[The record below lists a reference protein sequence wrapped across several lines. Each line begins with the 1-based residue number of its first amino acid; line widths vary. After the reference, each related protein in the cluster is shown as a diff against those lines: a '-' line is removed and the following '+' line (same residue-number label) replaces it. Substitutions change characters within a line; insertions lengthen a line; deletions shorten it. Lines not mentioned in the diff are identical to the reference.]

1 MKKKLYLV
9 TGFLGSGKT
18 TLMKNLLNLQKGLKT
33 GVIVNEFGKEN
44 VDGKLLS
51 NQHLTMTEIS
61 NGSIFCSCRSDLFID
76 ALISLGKED
85 LDSVFIETSGMS
97 NPWSMPEVISIAN
110 SKTADVYDY
119 KGCITVVDG
128 RLFMKMS
135 NTINAINKQVTFA
148 DYILINKSDLISVVE
163 KEKIL
168 STVKALNQFAPVEFT
183 TYCKPKDIQS
193 LLSLQKILEKGAE
206 AFTTATQSGVRKLL
220 IEFPNSVSRELFEKF
235 IIAIAPNTFR
245 IKGFVIIDKEVHSV
259 DCVSTEISIKKSAI
273 NTTSHYIVLIAD
285 SKKPLKMVVTNIYK
299 QIFDQAPQI
308 SD

>member
-1 MKKKLYLV
+1 MKKKLYLI

-18 TLMKNLLNLQKGLKT
+18 TLMKNLLNLQIGLKT

-51 NQHLTMTEIS
+51 NQNFTMTEIS

-97 NPWSMPEVISIAN
+97 NPWSMPMVISIAN
-110 SKTADVYDY
+110 KKTADAYEY

-135 NTINAINKQVTFA
+135 NTINAINKQVAFA
-148 DYILINKSDLISVVE
+148 DYLLINKSDLINSID

-168 STVKALNQFAPVEFT
+168 STVKTLNQNAPVEFT
-183 TYCKPKDIQS
+183 TYCKPKDIQT
-193 LLSLQKILEKGAE
+193 LLSLQEISEKGTE
-206 AFTTATQSGVRKLL
+206 AFTTAAQSGVRKVLV
-220 IEFPNSVSRELFEKF
+220 EFSNSVTLELFQKF
-235 IIAIAPNTFR
+235 IIAIAPNTYR

-285 SKKPLKMVVTNIYK
+285 STKPLKMVVTNIYK
-299 QIFDQAPQI
+299 KIFNKPPQIFD
-308 SD
+308 

>member
-44 VDGKLLS
+44 VDGKLLD
-51 NQHLTMTEIS
+51 NQQLTMTEIS

-110 SKTADVYDY
+110 SKTSDAYEY

-135 NTINAINKQVTFA
+135 NTINAINKQVAFA
-148 DYILINKSDLISVVE
+148 DYILINKSDLISAVD

-168 STVKALNQFAPVEFT
+168 STVKALNQNAPVEFT
-183 TYCKPKDIQS
+183 TYCKPKDTQT
-193 LLSLQKILEKGAE
+193 LLSLQEILEKGSE
-206 AFTTATQSGVRKLL
+206 AFTTAAQSGVRKIL

-235 IIAIAPNTFR
+235 IIAIAPSTYR
-245 IKGFVIIDKEVHSV
+245 IKGFVIIDGKAHSI

-285 SKKPLKMVVTNIYK
+285 SKKPFKMVVTNIYK

-308 SD
+308 FD